1 MLPTNATNRLPLRSA
16 RNLLFVLMACVPAV
30 ALATQPQSI
39 PNPEANS
46 ATTTMTPEK
55 LWDLG
60 RVGEAAI
67 SPDGKWLTY
76 TVTRYQLAENSGS
89 ADLLLAPVDGPDAIE
104 GLATGL
110 GTEMS
115 TASKPR
121 TLLTAIPGLQA
132 IQWVDR
138 PEGLRLLYL
147 APGKLKAT
155 DPQAW
160 SINPAT
166 GESRQLT
173 DIEGGIGN
181 LRSTPNGSRL
191 AFTRDIPLDDSLAK
205 LHPDLPKADARIID
219 SLMYRLWN
227 AWHDGAYSHVHV
239 APWNADGS
247 MGPPIDLMEG
257 MKADCPLPPL
267 AGSEHLQWSPDGRQI
282 ALVIKPVERPAESTD
297 SSVFTSDLADQ
308 LGPQG
313 QLVASPLVNQTPD
326 NPGYDVDP
334 TYSPDGKWLA
344 WIAMERPGFEADRA
358 RIMARRRSDGNTTEW
373 TSGFDASAHNL
384 LWSPSG
390 ERLVF
395 DSEQRGAQQIFSID
409 VASGNLEQQTQ
420 GPHDLH
426 TVQVLPDGR
435 ILATQQSMVRPVEL
449 ALINP
454 ADGKIE
460 TVTDVNGETFRK
472 LSLPTVQERYV
483 PATDGQK
490 IHNWLILPPGF
501 DPKKKYPMLVFCQ
514 GGPQSQVGQFFSSR
528 WNFHLMAAKGYVVLA
543 VNRRGLPGFGQ
554 AWNDQI
560 SGDWGGQAMR
570 DILSSTDALRSEPF
584 IDAKRVGAVGAS
596 FGGYTVYWLMGNSGD
611 RFSAMISH
619 CGVFDLE
626 SMYGTTEE
634 LFFVNHDLG
643 GPYWSSESVQKKY
656 DQFSPHQ
663 FIGNWKTPLLVIHG
677 EKDFRVPVSQ
687 GMEAFTAAQV
697 QGIPSRF
704 LYFPGEGHW
713 VTKPQNSVLWQ
724 RVFFDWLDQ
733 HLSE

>member
-110 GTEMS
+110 GTEMRS
-115 TASKPR
+115 ARTPR
-121 TLLTAIPGLQA
+121 PLLTSIPGLQA
-132 IQWVDR
+132 IQWVER

-147 APGKLKAT
+147 APGKLKST

-219 SLMYRLWN
+219 SLMYRHWN

-308 LGPQG
+308 LDPQG

-384 LWSPSG
+384 RWSPSG

-395 DSEQRGAQQIFSID
+395 DSEQRGTQQIFSID

-514 GGPQSQVGQFFSSR
+514 GGPQSQVGQFFSYR

-554 AWNDQI
+554 AWN
-560 SGDWGGQAMR
+560 
-570 DILSSTDALRSEPF
+570 
-584 IDAKRVGAVGAS
+584 
-596 FGGYTVYWLMGNSGD
+596 
-611 RFSAMISH
+611 
-619 CGVFDLE
+619 
-626 SMYGTTEE
+626 
-634 LFFVNHDLG
+634 
-643 GPYWSSESVQKKY
+643 
-656 DQFSPHQ
+656 
-663 FIGNWKTPLLVIHG
+663 
-677 EKDFRVPVSQ
+677 
-687 GMEAFTAAQV
+687 
-697 QGIPSRF
+697 
-704 LYFPGEGHW
+704 
-713 VTKPQNSVLWQ
+713 
-724 RVFFDWLDQ
+724 
-733 HLSE
+733 